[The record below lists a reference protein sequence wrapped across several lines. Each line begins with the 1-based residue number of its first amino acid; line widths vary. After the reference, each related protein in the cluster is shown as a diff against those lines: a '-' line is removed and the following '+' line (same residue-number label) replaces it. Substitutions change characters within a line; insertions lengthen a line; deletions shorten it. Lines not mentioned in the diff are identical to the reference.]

1 MTEKTERM
9 PIKQLRQKKKKHK
22 YSAQKVTVDGISF
35 DSKLEADY
43 YRQLLWLK
51 LHGDIKDF
59 KLQPRYLL
67 QEAFTKNGK
76 KHRKIEYIADFEI
89 THHNGSIETVDV
101 KGMETADFK
110 LKRKL
115 FEKKYPQK
123 LSLVTYHSGLG
134 GWCELDDVKKY
145 KKQNKI

>member
-1 MTEKTERM
+1 MNKTER
-9 PIKQLRQKKKKHK
+9 ISSRQFRTKKKHK
-22 YSAQKVTVDGISF
+22 YGTKKITVDGRSF
-35 DSKLEADY
+35 DSKLEAGY
-43 YRQLLWLK
+43 YQQLLWLK
-51 LHGDIKDF
+51 QYGEITDF

-76 KHRKIEYIADFEI
+76 THRKIEYVADFEVE
-89 THHNGSIETVDV
+89 HKDGNLETVDV

-115 FEKKYPQK
+115 FEKMYPQK
-123 LSLVTYHSGLG
+123 LSLVTYHAGLG

-145 KKQNKI
+145 KKQTKT

>member
-1 MTEKTERM
+1 MNKTER
-9 PIKQLRQKKKKHK
+9 ISTQQFRKKKKHK
-22 YSAQKVTVDGISF
+22 YSAQKVTVDGHSF
-35 DSKLEADY
+35 DSKLEAGY

-76 KHRKIEYIADFEI
+76 THRKIEYVADFEI
-89 THHNGSIETVDV
+89 EHKDGSIETVDV
-101 KGMETADFK
+101 KGMETSDFK

-123 LSLVTYHSGLG
+123 LSLVTYHAGLG
-134 GWCELDDVKKY
+134 GWCELDDVKKF
-145 KKQNKI
+145 KKRNKI